1 MIDRMKKTQQ
11 ETVRK
16 MKNNSAGFTLIE
28 MIVTV
33 AIISIFSGVVVTLIT
48 TGSGVFR
55 GVSGNTKS
63 QVDAQETLDAIED
76 MVIDANRSVYY
87 AYGSGTNMGEEI
99 SSDIDDSNSAA
110 KTFITCNEYENG
122 DGTSRYVFDV
132 LDWEGSEEKLY
143 YSQREYTKASS
154 STEEENNSTE
164 NEQNSPQSLNENGD
178 VTAFDN
184 GIATFS
190 AGENGGSGIASG
202 SGSNTAKDSKEL
214 IARSVFAEGIEN
226 FTADVTKVESDR
238 IVRFRLTTE
247 NNGKKVKTL
256 HIVNLRNRIQVMKPD
271 DAFASAGSTYVQIS
285 IIGAPDSIDAGKSE
299 ILAYDVVVSGG
310 ISIDPTTV
318 KWEIVDGTDKG
329 NFPDLDLTYGKLS
342 INNDAMGTVTVI
354 VSAKTSDGK
363 QTVTSAPVTIKI
375 NNSNTAKIATGIQ
388 TATKSL
394 LVAAGYDGLDL
405 NTAVVWN
412 YFYND
417 SSVGTDAVNVT
428 WTAKQDY
435 GYASVTSAGRVS
447 VEDYAGTENT
457 GSFEVVARDNTYGF
471 QGTITINIARIDLKK
486 PENGATYHVGDK
498 KELQTVYMEGGVE
511 NTEIEPTIST
521 VTYPSTSDGEYKEEG
536 VDNFQDIDVGNWKLK
551 ASVNLEKKKRGYG
564 TVENTTK
571 FNVAGEAE
579 IIENAEYIVAGN
591 TYACGLYGGYSIF
604 QFKKNWEEDS
614 NNVSRVSLVWSI
626 DGDGGN
632 VSFTDTNENG
642 MGKLL
647 YVNKNATGFMLKATY
662 TEYDREGEILRTVSA
677 EKAINVAYKIEIDGE
692 QLPDTVR
699 ISNTYHLG
707 INITIGMVE
716 RSDNNRVIHTTRT
729 QYIENNEN
737 DKSVDIQWQGD
748 INDQNLKPNSWSVSS
763 DYNKGEKKKAVAIM
777 LKAPGAFMGRCEN
790 YLKTDKELTIEEPDV
805 ELSIEGESTAYSGDS
820 NQFWLDVTVDGKKEK
835 ELDVSWNCNTIGWN
849 ATSKSNSKD
858 KVSVIFSGIY
868 TYEISAE
875 VKVCGKT
882 YRTKKNITVIAHTYS
897 MTLKARKDG
906 QDIELSNI
914 RQNEQVE
921 LYLEIRRDG
930 ELYNDNVKTKWYIT
944 NYWSDQKEISSDNNS
959 VQCQFISNGDYKID
973 VEVTIDQNSMWTA
986 KKLSIKE

>member
-48 TGSGVFR
+48 TGSGLFR

-132 LDWEGSEEKLY
+132 LDWEGSEGKLY

-271 DAFASAGSTYVQIS
+271 DAFASAGSTDVQIS

-375 NNSNTAKIATGIQ
+375 NNTKTVTGIR
-388 TATKSL
+388 TDNAEIIL
-394 LVAAGYDGLDL
+394 GLDTENTVSYDL
-405 NTAVVWN
+405 NDYIKWSEVYSDHTNSGNFYVKVSWSGGGNGTLINENGLISIEKNAGTSVANGVISANVVYQHNGKNFESEATIRLARLEIINPSGEYYLGDAKVSPEYNYYIGGEKTDIPSNPQFTVDGMPYQIGEAFKIEEDGNWN
-412 YFYND
+412 AKATVVVNSGSLAIGHTTFSVDTDFQRMNIWCKNRAHGQNTTTVYPGNTYTCSYYNCDSGFFVDADRTDSSWKYSVQWKILKKSSEDTSVSNDLFYND
-417 SSVGTDAVNVT
+417 IHTAELQVGEDE
-428 WTAKQDY
+428 K
-435 GYASVTSAGRVS
+435 GFSMSAELTFYV
-447 VEDYAGTENT
+447 D
-457 GSFEVVARDNTYGF
+457 D
-471 QGTITINIARIDLKK
+471 
-486 PENGATYHVGDK
+486 ENGMVVK
-498 KELQTVYMEGGVE
+498 KRYKGIANIGVVHGVE
-511 NTEIEPTIST
+511 ITSPRTSVIIGNK
-521 VTYPSTSDGEYKEEG
+521 YP
-536 VDNFQDIDVGNWKLK
+536 LK
-551 ASVNLEKKKRGYG
+551 AEVIETHLSNPYTSEKGKYITSRK
-564 TVENTTK
+564 
-571 FNVAGEAE
+571 
-579 IIENAEYIVAGN
+579 ENALTIP
-591 TYACGLYGGYSIF
+591 
-604 QFKKNWEEDS
+604 
-614 NNVSRVSLVWSI
+614 RWSI
-626 DGDGGN
+626 DPSSGGL
-632 VSFTDTNENG
+632 DTTGVLPWEVQIWQRDTTLNIFVENYHLPWVG
-642 MGKLL
+642 TG
-647 YVNKNATGFMLKATY
+647 NKPKTY
-662 TEYDREGEILRTVSA
+662 TDSVSIEVIEPSITCFKIEDEEKNQSATIKIDDTVNLNA
-677 EKAINVAYKIEIDGE
+677 VLEIDGQE
-692 QLPDTVR
+692 
-699 ISNTYHLG
+699 
-707 INITIGMVE
+707 
-716 RSDNNRVIHTTRT
+716 
-729 QYIENNEN
+729 
-737 DKSVDIQWQGD
+737 
-748 INDQNLKPNSWSVSS
+748 INDTSLTWKCYKDGKLCTDVLPYSNNFF
-763 DYNKGEKKKAVAIM
+763 NKFKLEYDKKKAGTYSITAVYKSAR
-777 LKAPGAFMGRCEN
+777 GTE
-790 YLKTDKELTIEEPDV
+790 TESEP
-805 ELSIEGESTAYSGDS
+805 
-820 NQFWLDVTVDGKKEK
+820 
-835 ELDVSWNCNTIGWN
+835 
-849 ATSKSNSKD
+849 
-858 KVSVIFSGIY
+858 Y
-868 TYEISAE
+868 T
-875 VKVCGKT
+875 
-882 YRTKKNITVIAHTYS
+882 ITV
-897 MTLKARKDG
+897 L
-906 QDIELSNI
+906 
-914 RQNEQVE
+914 
-921 LYLEIRRDG
+921 
-930 ELYNDNVKTKWYIT
+930 DN
-944 NYWSDQKEISSDNNS
+944 
-959 VQCQFISNGDYKID
+959 
-973 VEVTIDQNSMWTA
+973 
-986 KKLSIKE
+986 